1 MADENANTEPL
12 DAESLGELLGRLA
25 VENAREARVA
35 LAGRVINFMRGMA
48 AQQAPLKAE
57 RVIELPDI
65 GAIRDADDCY
75 EAISRR
81 LHQVR
86 GMCALMGHAEKLAG
100 EVEDDAFEYTMWG
113 AKDLLVQADALAR
126 QLFYM
131 VPEEKRAIVDSPM
144 EDAVSAAA

>member
-1 MADENANTEPL
+1 
-12 DAESLGELLGRLA
+12 
-25 VENAREARVA
+25 
-35 LAGRVINFMRGMA
+35 
-48 AQQAPLKAE
+48 
-57 RVIELPDI
+57 
-65 GAIRDADDCY
+65 
-75 EAISRR
+75 